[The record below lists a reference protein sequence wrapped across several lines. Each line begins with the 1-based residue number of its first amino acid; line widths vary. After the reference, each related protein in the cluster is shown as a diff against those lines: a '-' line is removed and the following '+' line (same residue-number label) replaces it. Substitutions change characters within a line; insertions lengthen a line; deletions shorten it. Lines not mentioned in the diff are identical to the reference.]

1 MHCWTLVPNI
11 LFSFES
17 IFINKNNLFLCVYL
31 NKDHIALQN
40 ELEAYIC
47 FYILGAIM
55 KKGNL
60 LIENCK

>member
-17 IFINKNNLFLCVYL
+17 IFINKSNLFLCVYL

-40 ELEAYIC
+40 ELEGYIC
-47 FYILGAIM
+47 FYILGTIM

>member
-1 MHCWTLVPNI
+1 M
-11 LFSFES
+11 
-17 IFINKNNLFLCVYL
+17 FINKSNLFLCVYL
-31 NKDHIALQN
+31 NNDHIALQN

-60 LIENCK
+60 LIENCKQCIMDTCLCWRCV